1 MKKLICAAMAI
12 MCLSTVIFMGCAKQE
27 NKESDKKDTVM
38 SEKKQDEQNQEKS
51 SPENKTETTEL
62 NVAYMPNYCSLW
74 SIENAIHKGYLEEEG
89 IKVNLVEFQDGPT
102 IIAAMESGSIDI
114 GFIGQGAHKL
124 CINGKAKIFALSH
137 ISNSDA
143 VIGGKGIGKIEDLK
157 GKKVAYSSGSSSEDI
172 LVNSLNKVEMKMSD
186 IEAIDMDASAIVTAM
201 LSGSV
206 DACATWSPNT
216 IKILE
221 EMKDSVKLTDNM
233 TFADK
238 TVSLDSWVVIPRYAE
253 NNKDIILRFTR
264 ALFKAMDYAA
274 NDHFE
279 ETSKFIAEQT
289 AQDEKV
295 VYVQR
300 EDAKWLTGK
309 EVAEGAADGTIEKYY
324 ELQKK
329 QFIESGAVEVDP
341 PVSDYVMLD
350 NMIEAGKY

>member
-1 MKKLICAAMAI
+1 MKKIVKVMAVI
-12 MCLSTVIFMGCAKQE
+12 MCIVAVILTGCGSQIEKKIDKPVSTA
-27 NKESDKKDTVM
+27 SDKKQKTLT
-38 SEKKQDEQNQEKS
+38 S
-51 SPENKTETTEL
+51 ENKTETAEL
-62 NVAYMPNYCSLW
+62 NIAYMPNYCSLW
-74 SIENAIHKGYLEEEG
+74 AIENAINKGYLEEEG
-89 IKVNLVEFQDGPT
+89 LKVNLVEFQDGPT

-124 CINGKAKIFALSH
+124 CINGKAKIIALSH

-143 VIGGKGIGKIEDLK
+143 VIAANGITKVEELK

-172 LVNSLNKVEMKMSD
+172 LVNSLNKVGMKMND
-186 IEAIDMDASAIVTAM
+186 IEAIDMDVATIVTSM

-221 EMKDSVKLTDNM
+221 EMQGAVKLTDNM
-233 TFADK
+233 TFSDK
-238 TVSLDSWVVIPRYAE
+238 TVSLDSWVVIPDYAE
-253 NNKDIILRFTR
+253 KNADIILRFTR

-279 ETSKFIAEQT
+279 ETSKYIAAQT
-289 AQDEKV
+289 AQDYSV
-295 VYVQR
+295 LFAQR
-300 EDAKWLTGK
+300 TDAKWFTRR
-309 EVAEGAADGTIEKYY
+309 EVSKGATDGSIEKYY

-341 PVSDYVMLD
+341 PVLDYVLFG
-350 NMIEAGKY
+350 NMIKAGEY

>member
-1 MKKLICAAMAI
+1 MKKIVKVMAVI
-12 MCLSTVIFMGCAKQE
+12 MCITAVILTGCGSQIEKKTDKPVSTA
-27 NKESDKKDTVM
+27 SDKKQKTLT
-38 SEKKQDEQNQEKS
+38 SET
-51 SPENKTETTEL
+51 KTETAEL
-62 NVAYMPNYCSLW
+62 NIAYMPNYCSLW
-74 SIENAIHKGYLEEEG
+74 AIENAINKGYLEEEG
-89 IKVNLVEFQDGPT
+89 LKVNLVEFQDGPT

-124 CINGKAKIFALSH
+124 CINGKAKIIALSH

-143 VIGGKGIGKIEDLK
+143 VIAANGITKVEELK

-172 LVNSLNKVEMKMSD
+172 LVNSLNKVGMKMND
-186 IEAIDMDASAIVTAM
+186 IEAIDMDAATIVTSM

-221 EMKDSVKLTDNM
+221 EMQGAVKLTDNM
-233 TFADK
+233 TFSDK
-238 TVSLDSWVVIPRYAE
+238 TVSLDSWVVIPDYAE
-253 NNKDIILRFTR
+253 KNADIILRFTR

-279 ETSKFIAEQT
+279 ETSKYIAAQT
-289 AQDEKV
+289 AQDYSV
-295 VYVQR
+295 VFAQR
-300 EDAKWLTGK
+300 TDAKWFTGR
-309 EVAEGAADGTIEKYY
+309 EVSKGATDGSIEKYY

-341 PVSDYVMLD
+341 PVLDYVLFG
-350 NMIEAGKY
+350 NMIKAGEY